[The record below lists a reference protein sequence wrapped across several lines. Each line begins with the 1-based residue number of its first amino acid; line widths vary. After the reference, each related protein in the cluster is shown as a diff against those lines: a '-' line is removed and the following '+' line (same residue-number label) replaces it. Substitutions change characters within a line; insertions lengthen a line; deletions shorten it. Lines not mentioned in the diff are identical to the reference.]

1 MIIEDRLN
9 KGVSPYRI
17 AGELGKSHTCI
28 INEINRSKISN
39 RTYRND
45 CLEYENCKLHGVC
58 GKKGCSHYL
67 CVKCKA
73 KCYKYCSNYT
83 KSYCDTLEKSPHVC
97 NSCSSKNICRFEKY
111 FYRAKEADE
120 RADAE
125 LHEKRMGFDLTLEE
139 ILIIDKLVSDRV
151 KAGQSP
157 YHIKQTLGN
166 KLPVSES
173 TLRRLIN
180 NDELSARKGDLHKTV
195 NRKVRTT
202 TNNKSRNISH
212 ATQKIGHFYRDFIE
226 YRNKHDPFYWEM
238 DCVIGLATD
247 KACLLTL
254 CLKQTHLQLAFV
266 LEEHTAQCVVDTLDK
281 IESVLGLDLFTKVFP
296 CILTDNGQEFSMI
309 QEMIRSCTVEG
320 EVRTKLFFCEP
331 LRSNQKGLCENNH
344 RLIRYV
350 LPKKT
355 SFEFLTQSHA
365 TLLMNH
371 INSYSRASLFGSTPY
386 KISADV
392 LPEDFF

>member
-1 MIIEDRLN
+1 M
-9 KGVSPYRI
+9 
-17 AGELGKSHTCI
+17 
-28 INEINRSKISN
+28 
-39 RTYRND
+39 
-45 CLEYENCKLHGVC
+45 
-58 GKKGCSHYL
+58 
-67 CVKCKA
+67 
-73 KCYKYCSNYT
+73 
-83 KSYCDTLEKSPHVC
+83 
-97 NSCSSKNICRFEKY
+97 
-111 FYRAKEADE
+111 
-120 RADAE
+120 
-125 LHEKRMGFDLTLEE
+125 
-139 ILIIDKLVSDRV
+139 LIIDKLVSDRI

-157 YHIKQTLGN
+157 YHIKQTLGD

-173 TLRRLIN
+173 TLRRLIS

-202 TNNKSRNISH
+202 TNNKSRNLKQ
-212 ATQKIGHFYRDFIE
+212 ATQKIGHFYKDFIE
-226 YRNKHDPFYWEM
+226 YRNKNDPFYWEM

-247 KACLLTL
+247 TPCLLTL

-266 LEEHTAQCVVDTLDK
+266 LEEHTAQCVVNTLDK
-281 IESVLGLDLFTKVFP
+281 IETILGLELFSKVFP

-320 EVRTKLFFCEP
+320 KERTKLFYCEP

-371 INSYSRASLFGSTPY
+371 INSYSRASLFGNTPY
-386 KISADV
+386 QISADV
-392 LPEDFF
+392 LPEDFFWQLGIEEIAPEDVNLTPSLLGIPQPTIMELLENDLLEHTP